1 MSENLNSLPRS
12 AIGKSLRAFR
22 NRPLLIFW
30 VGAGISNIGN
40 WTENAAQSWAVTS
53 QTIGNPHQGFLVE
66 ILQFADFCPVLLF
79 ALIAGVIADRVNRK
93 AWLITLQT
101 LAWTLGAGLAIAAY
115 SRLLPLTLIIRLIL
129 QKLQLHPFLG
139 MEAGKANTSNRQNRS
154 ILKRI
159 AHRAMFNRG
168 LQLGT
173 TLGAVRFSIYS
184 PPPQLHSL
192 DGVNTP

>member
-1 MSENLNSLPRS
+1 MIDDLNSLPRS
-12 AIGKSLRAFR
+12 AIGRSLRAFR

-129 QKLQLHPFLG
+129 QKL
-139 MEAGKANTSNRQNRS
+139 
-154 ILKRI
+154 
-159 AHRAMFNRG
+159 
-168 LQLGT
+168 LQQAAEQDDVKG
-173 TLGAVRFSIYS
+173 G
-184 PPPQLHSL
+184 
-192 DGVNTP
+192 